1 MELMTTVGDISV
13 WDGNEIDYR
22 VHESNVDSE
31 IWNDK
36 SVKKLSSRKKQI

>member
-1 MELMTTVGDISV
+1 
-13 WDGNEIDYR
+13 

-36 SVKKLSSRKKQI
+36 SVKKLSSRKKQIWITKKK